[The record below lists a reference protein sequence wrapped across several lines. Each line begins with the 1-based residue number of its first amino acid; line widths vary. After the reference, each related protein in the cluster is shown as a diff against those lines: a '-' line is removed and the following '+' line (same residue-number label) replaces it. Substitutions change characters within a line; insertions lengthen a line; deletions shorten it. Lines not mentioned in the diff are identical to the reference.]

1 MVCESLKA
9 CLPQYGYKKLE
20 DEILLDDEYEIICI
34 PSEYAELIIKCQ
46 VKYNPVGKIAKNT
59 VWRSAFL
66 LIRHSKYSAHTDCF
80 LGPLGIIYILWGVGF
95 FKQGIETNISYEL

>member
-1 MVCESLKA
+1 MLQPRYYLKRKKSLKNTNNFVSMVCESLKA

-46 VKYNPVGKIAKNT
+46 VKYNPVGKIAKKLSER
-59 VWRSAFL
+59 VRF
-66 LIRHSKYSAHTDCF
+66 C
-80 LGPLGIIYILWGVGF
+80 
-95 FKQGIETNISYEL
+95 